1 MATDELEERRRQRR
15 AAVRAPAAHVRVIL
29 PHTDGEVTKALSDLE
44 EVMLAANEPSYAPED
59 DTGLGV
65 GPEALHAVGRLASYV
80 ASVER
85 VEPAVQPVAP
95 DGRFELV
102 PLHYVLVGR
111 DDLARIGGAA
121 DLVVKAVRQG
131 IGDDE
136 LLAAVDGH
144 GGDIDELALRL
155 ERLVHLLGL
164 PDEPQ
169 VDSDIDALAAMEGTA
184 STWTARDRPP
194 TGAYP
199 SAGLAGPA
207 ESWERRVVLSEAQ
220 FAAYQRLAE
229 RIMDVWHPG
238 DPLGRFLFS
247 GPPSI

>member
-1 MATDELEERRRQRR
+1 
-15 AAVRAPAAHVRVIL
+15 
-29 PHTDGEVTKALSDLE
+29 
-44 EVMLAANEPSYAPED
+44 MLAANEPSYAPED

-65 GPEALHAVGRLASYV
+65 DPEALRAVVRMASYV

-85 VEPAVQPVAP
+85 AEPAVQPVAP

-111 DDLARIGGAA
+111 DDLARIGGA

-155 ERLVHLLGL
+155 DRLVHLLGL
-164 PDEPQ
+164 ADEPQ

-184 STWTARDRPP
+184 STLTARDRPP

-207 ESWERRVVLSEAQ
+207 ESWERRGRPQRSAVRCLPAPGR
-220 FAAYQRLAE
+220 AHHGRLA
-229 RIMDVWHPG
+229 PG
-238 DPLGRFLFS
+238 RSARSLSVLRPAQHLR
-247 GPPSI
+247 